1 MQHTPSTTDN
11 VSGPADYQASAIEKA
26 VHLAWTQADV
36 YRVTED
42 KSRPKYYACSMLP
55 YPSGKLHMGHVRN
68 YTINDMLTRHLRMK
82 GYNVLMPMGW
92 DAFGLPA
99 ENAALKNGVPPAKW
113 TYENIAY
120 MKKQMQAMGLAIDWS
135 REVAT
140 CDASYYK
147 WNQWL
152 FLKMLEKGVAYRKT
166 QVVNWDPVDQTVLA
180 NEQVIDGKGWR
191 TGAVVEKREIP
202 GYYLKITDYAQEL
215 LDHVQIGNP
224 KATLNGWPDK
234 VRLMQEN
241 WIGKSEGV
249 RFAFTHDIRD
259 ASGQLI
265 QDGRMYVFTTRADTI
280 MGVTF
285 CAVAP
290 EHPLALHAATGN
302 PELAAFI
309 EECKAGG
316 TTEAEL
322 ALKDKVGRDT
332 GLKVTHPLTGEQVA
346 VWIGNYV
353 LMSYGDGAVMGVP
366 AHDERDFAF
375 ALKYGLVIKQVVGLA
390 ANEPGAAT
398 APGSSVASSDSSP
411 KAVTATG
418 QAAAPAGTP
427 GDDFGLPREEPGV
440 PAGTPKAK
448 AAATFNNQ
456 AWQDWYATKDGVCLN
471 SGVLDGLRFKDAVN
485 KVSELLASKNLGE
498 KKITWRLRDWG
509 VSRQRYWGTP
519 IPIIHCDE
527 HGAVPVPEKDLPVVL
542 PQDCIP
548 DGSGNP
554 LHKHEG
560 FHKGVVCPTCGKPAR
575 RETDTMDTFVDSS
588 WYYMRY
594 CDPTNTDKM
603 EADGTDYWMRQ
614 EGVETGGSGMDQYIG
629 GIEHAILHLLYAR
642 FWTKVMRDL
651 GLVKVDEPFTKL
663 LTQGMVLNHIYSR
676 KGEKGGI
683 EYFWPHEVQDQHDAS
698 GKVIGAVLKEAKG
711 NLPAGTPIVYEG
723 VGTMS
728 KSKNNGV
735 DPQDLIERYGADT
748 ARLYTMFT
756 APPEATLEWNDSA
769 VEGSYRFL
777 RRVWNFAHKHRA
789 AITQGMAVDRSQPV
803 EFGKSAK
810 ALRLDIHT
818 VLKQAN
824 YDYER
829 MQYNTVVS
837 AVMKMLNT
845 LEDAALSDSHEDCAA
860 LAECVSIL
868 LRVLY
873 PVCPHISYHLWGDL
887 GYAACCGD
895 LLDVAWAAVD
905 ESALVRDEIELMLQV
920 NGKLRGSLVVS
931 AGADKAAIEQAAL
944 ASDAFQKQAQGAA
957 VKKIIVVPGRLV
969 NLVI

>member
-1 MQHTPSTTDN
+1 MQDTTYN
-11 VSGPADYQASAIEKA
+11 PQKIEGAAQA
-26 VHLAWTQADV
+26 AWRAQDA
-36 YRVTED
+36 YRVGERSD
-42 KSRPKYYACSMLP
+42 KPLGKYYACSMLP

-140 CDASYYK
+140 CDPSYYK

-215 LDHVQIGNP
+215 LDHVQVGNP

-241 WIGKSEGV
+241 WIGRSEGV
-249 RFAFTHDIRD
+249 RFAFTHDIRGAD
-259 ASGQLI
+259 GELI
-265 QDGRMYVFTTRADTI
+265 GDGRMHVFTTRADTI

-290 EHPLALHAATGN
+290 EHPLALHAAASQS
-302 PELAAFI
+302 ELAAFL
-309 EECKAGG
+309 EECKEGG

-322 ALKDKVGRDT
+322 ALKDKVGRFT
-332 GLKVTHPLTGEQVA
+332 GLYVQHPLTGQA
-346 VWIGNYV
+346 VPLWVGNYV

-375 ALKYGLVIKQVVGLA
+375 ARKYQLPIKQVVQLPGL
-390 ANEPGAAT
+390 
-398 APGSSVASSDSSP
+398 DF
-411 KAVTATG
+411 
-418 QAAAPAGTP
+418 
-427 GDDFGLPREEPGV
+427 DD
-440 PAGTPKAK
+440 
-448 AAATFNNQ
+448 Q
-456 AWQDWYATKDGVCLN
+456 HWQDGYGDKQGGVCVN
-471 SGVLDGLRFKDAVN
+471 SGVLDGLDFKAAVN
-485 KVSELLASKNLGE
+485 KVAELLGAQGLGE

-527 HGAVPVPEKDLPVVL
+527 HGAVPVPEKDLPVIL

-554 LHKHEG
+554 LNKHEG
-560 FHKGVVCPTCGKPAR
+560 FHAGVVCPVCGKAAR

-588 WYYMRY
+588 WYFMRY
-594 CDPTNTDKM
+594 CDPTNT
-603 EADGTDYWMRQ
+603 EAMVAGGTDYWMRDAQ
-614 EGVETGGSGMDQYIG
+614 HATGGSGMDQYIG

-676 KGEKGGI
+676 RTAKGGKD
-683 EYFWPHEVQDQHDAS
+683 YFWPHDVEHVFDES
-698 GKVIGAVLKEAKG
+698 GKTVGVRLKNAADSG
-711 NLPAGTPIVYEG
+711 DGRLPVGTPIDYEG

-735 DPQDLIERYGADT
+735 DPQDLIEKYGADT

-756 APPEATLEWNDSA
+756 APPEATLEWNDGA

-777 RRVWNFAHKHRA
+777 RRVWNFAVKNEAGLQA
-789 AITQGMAVDRSQPV
+789 ACAGDLSQAKLRKEAV
-803 EFGKSAK
+803 E
-810 ALRLDIHT
+810 LRRELHL
-818 VLKQAN
+818 VLKQVS

-837 AVMKMLNT
+837 GCMKLLNA
-845 LEDAALSDSHEDCAA
+845 LEGFKTDASEGDAAVLCEG
-860 LAECVSIL
+860 VSLL
-868 LRVLY
+868 LRLLY
-873 PVCPHISYHLWGDL
+873 PTCPHISAKLWSDL
-887 GYAACCGD
+887 GYAARSGD
-895 LLDVAWAAVD
+895 LLDAPWPQVD
-905 ESALVRDEIELMLQV
+905 AGALVQDEIELVLQI
-920 NGKLRGSLVVS
+920 NGKLRGSLKVP
-931 AGADKAAIEQAAL
+931 AGADKAQIEAAAL
-944 ASDAFQKQAQGAA
+944 ASEAFTKQAAGAA
-957 VKKIIVVPGRLV
+957 PKKVVVVPGRLV

>member
-1 MQHTPSTTDN
+1 
-11 VSGPADYQASAIEKA
+11 
-26 VHLAWTQADV
+26 
-36 YRVTED
+36 
-42 KSRPKYYACSMLP
+42 
-55 YPSGKLHMGHVRN
+55 
-68 YTINDMLTRHLRMK
+68 
-82 GYNVLMPMGW
+82 
-92 DAFGLPA
+92 
-99 ENAALKNGVPPAKW
+99 
-113 TYENIAY
+113 
-120 MKKQMQAMGLAIDWS
+120 
-135 REVAT
+135 
-140 CDASYYK
+140 
-147 WNQWL
+147 
-152 FLKMLEKGVAYRKT
+152 
-166 QVVNWDPVDQTVLA
+166 
-180 NEQVIDGKGWR
+180 
-191 TGAVVEKREIP
+191 
-202 GYYLKITDYAQEL
+202 
-215 LDHVQIGNP
+215 
-224 KATLNGWPDK
+224 
-234 VRLMQEN
+234 
-241 WIGKSEGV
+241 
-249 RFAFTHDIRD
+249 
-259 ASGQLI
+259 
-265 QDGRMYVFTTRADTI
+265 
-280 MGVTF
+280 
-285 CAVAP
+285 
-290 EHPLALHAATGN
+290 
-302 PELAAFI
+302 
-309 EECKAGG
+309 
-316 TTEAEL
+316 
-322 ALKDKVGRDT
+322 
-332 GLKVTHPLTGEQVA
+332 
-346 VWIGNYV
+346 
-353 LMSYGDGAVMGVP
+353 MSYGDGAVMGVP

-375 ALKYGLVIKQVVGLA
+375 ALKYQLVIKQVVGLQGGVADAQTAPGSSVAGSDSSPKAVSASGSSIPA
-390 ANEPGAAT
+390 ATAGTPGDDFGLPHEEPGVSAGAKTAAAAVRL

-411 KAVTATG
+411 EASPTSGAPI
-418 QAAAPAGTP
+418 PAGADP
-427 GDDFGLPREEPGV
+427 FDH
-440 PAGTPKAK
+440 
-448 AAATFNNQ
+448 Q
-456 AWQDWYATKDGVCLN
+456 AWKDWYATKDGVCIN
-471 SGVLDGLRFKDAVN
+471 SGLLDGLRFKDAVN
-485 KVSELLASKNLGE
+485 KVAELLSAKNLGE

-603 EADGTDYWMRQ
+603 VADGTDYWMRQ
-614 EGVETGGSGMDQYIG
+614 EGVATGGSGMDQYIG

-676 KGEKGGI
+676 KSDKGGI
-683 EYFWPHEVQDQHDAS
+683 EYFWPHEVQDQHDAN
-698 GKVIGAVLKEAKG
+698 GKVIGAVLKETKG
-711 NLPAGTPIVYEG
+711 HLPAGTPIVYEG

-789 AITQGMAVDRSQPV
+789 AIATGMAVDRSQPV
-803 EFGKSAK
+803 DFGKPAK
-810 ALRLDIHT
+810 ALRLDIHS

-845 LEDAALSDSHEDCAA
+845 LEDAALTGSVDDCAA

-873 PVCPHISYHLWGDL
+873 PVCPHIAFHLWQDL
-887 GYAACCGD
+887 GFENTRGS
-895 LLDVAWAAVD
+895 LLDVEWPKVD
-905 ESALVRDEIELMLQV
+905 ENALVRDEIELMLQV

-931 AGADKAAIEQAAL
+931 ANADKAAIEQAAL
-944 ASDAFQKQAQGAA
+944 ASEAFQKQAQGAA